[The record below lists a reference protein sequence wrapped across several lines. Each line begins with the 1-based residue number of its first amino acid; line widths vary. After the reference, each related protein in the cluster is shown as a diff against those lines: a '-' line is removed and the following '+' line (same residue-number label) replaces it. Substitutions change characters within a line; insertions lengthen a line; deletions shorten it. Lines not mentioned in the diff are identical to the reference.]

1 MLQTARMTQTA
12 LREAME
18 QKGFASFRKLADA
31 LHRNKPKLKDL
42 PEAHSLATY
51 LGKLDKGDV
60 GWFEKRGHIFDAIC
74 ALLEV
79 DREQLL
85 PKKAVSPVLHTFDAF
100 PELRP
105 LDLCTEDPVN
115 LLDPSLCSADP
126 LFGLPSPFSLFL
138 PDSVGED
145 AARASWIVAPRGTGA
160 RLWADACAA
169 RGLAACVRVQYLADA
184 LEQTPRDTRRI
195 ILVQEAQPER
205 DIDACERL
213 AQSPQTT
220 VIAPFVHPA
229 LLQWE
234 SHNGPATDRGFQT
247 QPMRL
252 PKWFVWTW
260 TLRSDWRKQ
269 FLDWIAA
276 RLHRVESLFD
286 AEKMLEWLHKID
298 PRHVLFPTP
307 HDLLPLCARLHR
319 EGPRKLTQLT
329 PDQLADHLFAEAI
342 RPFPKERD
350 GSLWLSAHAQDLFRS
365 MVDWKLRN
373 LAVPFHAG
381 LPKEKWLPAIPAS
394 QIPTRRTEPEMQ
406 RALKQLRGKKAK
418 DREKAEAELI
428 QKTTS
433 PDPHEALQLLAE
445 AGLLGTAERSGL
457 TLRPAVC
464 FVHWARKSASKTL
477 RNDPPPTWGR
487 WVLDSQ
493 RQDMID
499 QELDALSADALLG
512 VVTKAVHSA
521 DPHDLGS
528 VGALDALF
536 AAVGRRLQD
545 APSFRTLAAQHTNT
559 LHALWHEANQCRR
572 RKGNR
577 GELVPTV
584 RMGLYWAGYTS
595 FIADCWSWSF
605 FLQPPKDKSVLH
617 SQKAWLWPGWHR
629 PCVSDVP
636 GLSKTELSD
645 GMLRENKVKTDFD
658 RIAALV
664 PLYLSRCDEPKS
676 GVHFQ
681 SWLLPW
687 LWLHGSEQGW
697 PADLLEIRSRLDR
710 RECILLLRLCRER
723 PEHIQKAVATSI
735 VAAALAPGSQNLAL
749 QTYRDESPD
758 FFQFLLRSTD
768 WDSVVTTFDPSA
780 ADVLLPFLVELP
792 ESVWS
797 WVLDTVSTNRSW
809 SEDRILSRA
818 SSQKDKYP
826 SQSFRE
832 MLKQVMLGIALSRE
846 GLSFVFPQRCYRHSA
861 SDALEVA
868 LALWKKQPL
877 AKSTQYWFTESPHT
891 MSIRGPLVD
900 CLRDLESAER
910 PEWVTRFLL
919 TTLPIAGDRADEVF
933 RLATQ

>member
-1 MLQTARMTQTA
+1 MLQTARMSETA

-31 LHRNKPKLKDL
+31 LHRYRPKPKDL

-60 GWFEKRGHIFDAIC
+60 GWFEKREQIFDAIC
-74 ALLEV
+74 ALLDV

-85 PKKAVSPVLHTFDAF
+85 PRKEVSPILHTFDAF

-105 LDLCTEDPVN
+105 LDLRTEDPVN
-115 LLDPSLCSADP
+115 LLDPSLGSADP
-126 LFGLPSPFSLFL
+126 LFGFPSPFSLFM
-138 PDSVGED
+138 PDEVGND
-145 AARASWIVAPRGTGA
+145 PARSSWIVAPRGTGA

-169 RGLAACVRVQYLADA
+169 RGLTTCVRVQYLADA
-184 LEQTPRDTRRI
+184 LEQPTEDKRRI
-195 ILVQEAQPER
+195 ILVREAQAER

-234 SHNGPATDRGFQT
+234 SKNGPATDRGFQT

-252 PKWFVWTW
+252 TTWLVWTW
-260 TLRSDWRKQ
+260 TLRTDWRKQ

-276 RLHRVESLFD
+276 RLHGVESLFD
-286 AEKMLEWLHKID
+286 AEKMLSWLQKID
-298 PRHVLFPTP
+298 PRHILFPTP

-319 EGPRKLTQLT
+319 EGPHKLTRLT

-342 RPFPKERD
+342 RSFPKERD

-381 LPKEKWLPAIPAS
+381 LPKEKWLPAIPAA
-394 QIPTRRTEPEMQ
+394 QIPTRRTEPEIQ

-445 AGLLGTAERSGL
+445 AGLLGTDERSGL

-464 FVHWARKSASKTL
+464 FVHWARRIASETL
-477 RNDPPPTWGR
+477 RNDPPSTWGR

-493 RQDMID
+493 RQHMID
-499 QELDALSADALLG
+499 QELDALSVDALLR
-512 VVTKAVHSA
+512 VVAKAVQTA
-521 DPHDLGS
+521 DPHNLGS
-528 VGALDALF
+528 VGALEALF
-536 AAVGRRLQD
+536 AVVGRRLQD
-545 APSFRTLAAQHTNT
+545 EPSFRAWAAQHTIT
-559 LHALWHEANQCRR
+559 LHALWHAANQCRR
-572 RKGNR
+572 RKGNQ
-577 GELVPTV
+577 GELVPTM
-584 RMGLYWAGYTS
+584 RMGLSWAGYTS

-605 FLQPPKDKSVLH
+605 FLQPPNDKSVLH
-617 SQKAWLWPGWHR
+617 EQKAWLWPGWNR
-629 PCVSDVP
+629 TTIADLP
-636 GLSKTELSD
+636 GLSAPTPSD
-645 GMLRENKVKTDFD
+645 SMMARNVRATAFD
-658 RIAALV
+658 RIADLV
-664 PLYLSRCDEPKS
+664 PRYLSRCDAPQPSKS
-676 GVHFQ
+676 PP

-687 LWLHGSEQGW
+687 LWIHGTEQGW
-697 PADLLEIRSRLDR
+697 PAALLGIRSLLDR
-710 RECILLLRLCRER
+710 RQRVLFVRLCLER
-723 PEHIQKAVATSI
+723 PQPFQKAISTSI
-735 VAAALAPGSQNLAL
+735 VSAAFAPGNQIQAL
-749 QTYRDESPD
+749 QTYRDETPD

-768 WDSVVTTFDPSA
+768 WDSIVTTFDPSA
-780 ADVLLPFLVELP
+780 ADVLLPLLVELP

-797 WVLDTVSTNRSW
+797 WVLDKVSASDAW
-809 SEDRILSRA
+809 SAERILSSAA
-818 SSQKDKYP
+818 SRQDKYP

-832 MLKQVMLGIALSRE
+832 IMKRVMLGIALRRQDHNW
-846 GLSFVFPQRCYRHSA
+846 GIPQEYYGYSA

-868 LALWKKQPL
+868 LALWKERPR
-877 AKSTQYWFTESPHT
+877 ATSTEYWFIQAPHT
-891 MSIRGPLVD
+891 MSIRGPLID

-933 RLATQ
+933 QLAMK

>member
-12 LREAME
+12 LHEAME

-31 LHRNKPKLKDL
+31 LHRNKPKPKDL
-42 PEAHSLATY
+42 PAAHSLATY

-60 GWFEKRGHIFDAIC
+60 GWFEKREQIFDAIC

-105 LDLCTEDPVN
+105 LDLRTEDPVN
-115 LLDPSLCSADP
+115 LLDPSLGSMGQV
-126 LFGLPSPFSLFL
+126 FGFRPPPPTFVPES
-138 PDSVGED
+138 DRKD
-145 AARASWIVAPRGTGA
+145 AARAWWIVAPRGTGA
-160 RLWADACAA
+160 RLWADAYAS
-169 RGLAACVRVQYLADA
+169 RGLVTCVRVQYLADA
-184 LEQTPRDTRRI
+184 LESPPDEKRRI
-195 ILVQEAQPER
+195 ILVHEAHPER

-229 LLQWE
+229 LLRWE
-234 SHNGPATDRGFQT
+234 SQNGPATDRGLQT

-252 PKWFVWTW
+252 TKWFLWTW
-260 TLRSDWRKQ
+260 TLRTDWPKQ

-342 RPFPKERD
+342 RPFPKDRD

-373 LAVPFHAG
+373 LSLPFHAG

-394 QIPTRRTEPEMQ
+394 QLPTRRTEPEMQ
-406 RALKQLRGKKAK
+406 RALKQLRGKTAK

-428 QKTTS
+428 RKTTS

-445 AGLLGTAERSGL
+445 AGLLGTDERSGL

-464 FVHWARKSASKTL
+464 FVHWARKSASNTL
-477 RNDPPPTWGR
+477 RNGSPSIWGR

-499 QELDALSADALLG
+499 QELDALSVDALLR
-512 VVTKAVHSA
+512 VVAKAVQNA

-528 VGALDALF
+528 VGALEALF

-545 APSFRTLAAQHTNT
+545 EPSFRTLAAQHTNT
-559 LHALWHEANQCRR
+559 LHALWRAANQCRR
-572 RKGNR
+572 RQGGQ

-584 RMGLYWAGYTS
+584 RMGLSWAGYTS

-605 FLQPPKDKSVLH
+605 FLQPPKDKSALH
-617 SQKAWLWPGWHR
+617 AQKAWLWPGWNR

-636 GLSKTELSD
+636 GLRITELSD
-645 GMLRENKVKTDFD
+645 GMLSENKVETDFD

-664 PLYLSRCDEPKS
+664 PLYLSRCDSPAS
-676 GVHFQ
+676 GGHLQ
-681 SWLLPW
+681 RWLLPW

-697 PADLLEIRSRLDR
+697 PADLLKIRSRLDR
-710 RECILLLRLCRER
+710 RQRVLLLRLCRER
-723 PEHIQKAVATSI
+723 PEQIQKAVATSI

-792 ESVWS
+792 EAVVS
-797 WVLDTVSTNRSW
+797 WVLDMVSTSHEW
-809 SEDRILSRA
+809 SEERILSSAA
-818 SSQKDKYP
+818 SRQAKYP

-832 MLKQVMLGIALSRE
+832 MMKRIMLGIALRRQDHNW
-846 GLSFVFPQRCYRHSA
+846 GLPQEYYGHSA

-868 LALWKKQPL
+868 LELWKERPH
-877 AKSTQYWFTESPHT
+877 AKSTEYWFTQAPHT
-891 MSIRGPLVD
+891 LSIRGPLVD
-900 CLRDLESAER
+900 CLRDLKSAER

>member
-1 MLQTARMTQTA
+1 MTNTT
-12 LREAME
+12 LRDAMA
-18 QKGFASFRKLADA
+18 KNGYGSFDQLADA
-31 LHRNKPKLKDL
+31 LHRHTPKLKEL
-42 PEAHSLATY
+42 PTPRSLATY

-60 GWFEKRGHIFDAIC
+60 GWFEKREQIFDAIC

-105 LDLCTEDPVN
+105 LDLRTEDPVN
-115 LLDPSLCSADP
+115 LLDPSLGSMGQV
-126 LFGLPSPFSLFL
+126 FGFRPPPPTFVPES
-138 PDSVGED
+138 DRKD
-145 AARASWIVAPRGTGA
+145 AARAWWIVAPRGTGA
-160 RLWADACAA
+160 RLWADAYAS
-169 RGLAACVRVQYLADA
+169 RGLVTCVRVQYLADA
-184 LEQTPRDTRRI
+184 LGSPPDQKRRI
-195 ILVQEAQPER
+195 ILVHEAHPER

-229 LLQWE
+229 LLRWE
-234 SHNGPATDRGFQT
+234 SQNGPATDRGLQT

-252 PKWFVWTW
+252 TKWFLWTW
-260 TLRSDWRKQ
+260 TLRTDWPKQ

-286 AEKMLEWLHKID
+286 AEKMLSWLHNID
-298 PRHVLFPTP
+298 PRRVLFPTP

-329 PDQLADHLFAEAI
+329 PDQLADQLFAEAI
-342 RPFPKERD
+342 RSFPKERD
-350 GSLWLSAHAQDLFRS
+350 GSLWLSAHARALFQS
-365 MVDWKLRN
+365 MVDWKLRS
-373 LAVPFHAG
+373 LAVPFPAG

-394 QIPTRRTEPEMQ
+394 QTPARRTEPEMQ

-418 DREKAEAELI
+418 DREKAEGELI

-445 AGLLGTAERSGL
+445 AGLLGTDERSGL

-464 FVHWARKSASKTL
+464 FVHWARESASSTL
-477 RNDPPPTWGR
+477 RNGSPSIWGR

-499 QELDALSADALLG
+499 QELDALSADALLR
-512 VVTKAVHSA
+512 VIEKAVQNA

-528 VGALDALF
+528 VGALEALF
-536 AAVGRRLQD
+536 AAVGRRLQGE
-545 APSFRTLAAQHTNT
+545 PSFRTLAPQHTNT
-559 LHALWHEANQCRR
+559 LHALWHAANQCRR
-572 RKGNR
+572 RQGGQ

-584 RMGLYWAGYTS
+584 RMGLSWAGYTS

-617 SQKAWLWPGWHR
+617 AQKAWLWPGWHR

-636 GLSKTELSD
+636 GLSITELSD
-645 GMLRENKVKTDFD
+645 GMVLEKKVETDFD

-676 GVHFQ
+676 GVHLQ

-697 PADLLEIRSRLDR
+697 PADLLKIRSRLDR
-710 RECILLLRLCRER
+710 RQRVLLLRLCRKR
-723 PEHIQKAVATSI
+723 PEHIQKAIATSI
-735 VAAALAPGSQNLAL
+735 VAAALAPGSQNLAM

-780 ADVLLPFLVELP
+780 ADALLPFLVELP
-792 ESVWS
+792 EAVWS
-797 WVLDTVSTNRSW
+797 WVLDTVSSSQEW
-809 SEDRILSRA
+809 SEERILSSAA
-818 SSQKDKYP
+818 SRQDKYP

-832 MLKQVMLGIALSRE
+832 MMKRVMLGIALRRQE
-846 GLSFVFPQRCYRHSA
+846 HNWGLPQECYRHSA

-868 LALWKKQPL
+868 VKVWQMRPDAP
-877 AKSTQYWFTESPHT
+877 STEYWFSQAPHT
-891 MSIRGPLVD
+891 MSIRGPLID

-919 TTLPIAGDRADEVF
+919 TTLPIAGERADEVF

>member
-1 MLQTARMTQTA
+1 MTNTA
-12 LREAME
+12 LRDAMA
-18 QKGFASFRKLADA
+18 KNGYGSFDQLADA
-31 LHRNKPKLKDL
+31 LHEYTPKLKDL
-42 PEAHSLATY
+42 PAPRSLATY

-74 ALLEV
+74 ELLDV

-105 LDLCTEDPVN
+105 LDLRTEDPVN
-115 LLDPSLCSADP
+115 LLDPNLGSADP

-138 PDSVGED
+138 PDEVGND
-145 AARASWIVAPRGTGA
+145 PARASWIVAPRGTGA

-184 LEQTPRDTRRI
+184 LGSPPGDKRRI
-195 ILVQEAQPER
+195 ILVGEAQAER
-205 DIDACERL
+205 DMDACERL

-252 PKWFVWTW
+252 TTWFVWTW
-260 TLRSDWRKQ
+260 TLRTDWRKQ

-276 RLHRVESLFD
+276 RLHGVESLFG
-286 AEKMLEWLHKID
+286 AEKMLSWLQKID
-298 PRHVLFPTP
+298 PRYVLFPTP

-329 PDQLADHLFAEAI
+329 PDQLADQLFAEAI
-342 RPFPKERD
+342 RSFPKERD

-365 MVDWKLRN
+365 MVNWKLRN

-394 QIPTRRTEPEMQ
+394 LLPTRRTEPEIQ
-406 RALKQLRGKKAK
+406 RSLKQLRGKKAK

-445 AGLLGTAERSGL
+445 AGLLGTDERSGL

-464 FVHWARKSASKTL
+464 FVQWAREIASDTL
-477 RNDPPPTWGR
+477 RHGSPSVWGR

-521 DPHDLGS
+521 DPQDLGS
-528 VGALDALF
+528 VGALEALF

-545 APSFRTLAAQHTNT
+545 EPSFRTLAVQHTIH
-559 LHALWHEANQCRR
+559 LHALWHAANQCRR
-572 RKGNR
+572 RKGNQ
-577 GELVPTV
+577 GELVPTM
-584 RMGLYWAGYTS
+584 RMGLSWAGYTS
-595 FIADCWSWSF
+595 FVADCWSWSF
-605 FLQPPKDKSVLH
+605 FLQRPKDASEL
-617 SQKAWLWPGWHR
+617 QAQTAWLWPGWHR

-636 GLSKTELSD
+636 GLSITELSD
-645 GMLRENKVKTDFD
+645 GMLRENKVETDFD
-658 RIAALV
+658 RIADLV
-664 PLYLSRCDEPKS
+664 PRYLSCCDNPEP
-676 GVHFQ
+676 GVYLQ

-687 LWLHGSEQGW
+687 LWVHGAEQGW
-697 PADLLEIRSRLDR
+697 STDGLDLRSRLDKR
-710 RECILLLRLCRER
+710 QCVLLLRLCLER
-723 PEHIQKAVATSI
+723 PEHIQKAVATNI
-735 VAAALAPGSQNLAL
+735 VAAALAPGNHNLVL

-758 FFQFLLRSTD
+758 LFQFLLRSTD

-780 ADVLLPFLVELP
+780 ADVLLPLLVELP

-832 MLKQVMLGIALSRE
+832 MMKQVMLGIALRRE
-846 GLSFVFPQRCYRHSA
+846 GHSFVFPQRCYRHSA

-868 LALWKKQPL
+868 LKVWTLRPNTQ
-877 AKSTQYWFTESPHT
+877 STEYWFTQAPHT
-891 MSIRGPLVD
+891 MSIRGPLID
-900 CLRDLESAER
+900 CLRDLKSAER

-919 TTLPIAGDRADEVF
+919 TTLPIAGERADEVF

>member
-645 GMLRENKVKTDFD
+645 GMLRENQVKTDFD

-768 WDSVVTTFDPSA
+768 WDSVATTFDPSA

-933 RLATQ
+933 QLATQ